1 MLGVYIVGVISGA
14 VAAIG
19 AAYIIG
25 HKDKK
30 GGNNDQD

>member
-25 HKDKK
+25 KTDREEMRN
-30 GGNNDQD
+30 GQD